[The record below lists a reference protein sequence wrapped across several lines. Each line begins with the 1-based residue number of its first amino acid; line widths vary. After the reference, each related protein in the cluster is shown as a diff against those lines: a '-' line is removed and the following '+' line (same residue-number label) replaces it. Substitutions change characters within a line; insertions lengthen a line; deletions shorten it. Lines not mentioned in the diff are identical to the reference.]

1 MSNLDYAPYD
11 LARRISYPLWFT
23 RILNRDVFMMVVLAN
38 MCFRGTSLMIQGGN
52 EASVYWTKR
61 TRM

>member
-23 RILNRDVFMMVVLAN
+23 RILNRDVFMMVV
-38 MCFRGTSLMIQGGN
+38 Q
-52 EASVYWTKR
+52 
-61 TRM
+61 TRPCKYVLPWHKPDDTRWQ